1 MGKNLKLNPSLPFL
15 FVARR
20 GSLFS
25 IGIHGVKMPS
35 DIYFKAFVRI

>member
-1 MGKNLKLNPSLPFL
+1 MGKNLKLNPSLTFL

-25 IGIHGVKMPS
+25 ISHTWIENAK
-35 DIYFKAFVRI
+35 